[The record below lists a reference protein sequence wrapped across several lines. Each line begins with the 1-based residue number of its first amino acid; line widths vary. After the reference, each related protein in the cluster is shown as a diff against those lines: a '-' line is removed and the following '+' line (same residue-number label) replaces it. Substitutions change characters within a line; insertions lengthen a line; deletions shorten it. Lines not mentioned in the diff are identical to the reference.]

1 MNINKLM
8 SIVIAIC
15 LGISFN
21 VFAKSYESNE
31 SNERYS
37 ENDYYSDDYSNNE
50 KNYDDDDDD
59 SYYEHKYKYKYSYS
73 SDNYEYSDDED
84 SYNED
89 DYSQHDYYGHEYDDN
104 GKYRKNK
111 KTDRHLVY
119 NLIGTGEM
127 FSRKV
132 PDIDGDGNKDDAIC
146 FKVQLVNLKNQ
157 KEIGTAID
165 CLSNIEAK
173 SDDEGG
179 GIRLVGTTFFK
190 TPHGKL
196 VTRGE
201 TTVQEALHDI
211 VTPNGVKI
219 THITGASSKN
229 NSVLRGTGRF
239 KNSKGTVR
247 LSGMVDMS
255 KFNDEDGNLITFDCL
270 FVIDLKS
277 SNYYTNDDYVENDY
291 SDDGYSDEDD
301 TDYSDSDYSD
311 DYSSTY

>member
-15 LGISFN
+15 LGVSFN
-21 VFAKSYESNE
+21 VFAKNYESYE

-37 ENDYYSDDYSNNE
+37 ENDYYSDDYHHSEQN
-50 KNYDDDDDD
+50 DDDDDD
-59 SYYEHKYKYKYSYS
+59 SYYEDKYNYS
-73 SDNYEYSDDED
+73 SDNYYSYEYSDDED

-89 DYSQHDYYGHEYDDN
+89 DYSQHDYYGHGYYDN

-111 KTDRHLVY
+111 RTDRHLVY

-196 VTRGE
+196 VTRGK
-201 TTVQEALHDI
+201 TTVQPVLRKT

-219 THITGASSKN
+219 THITGASSKK
-229 NSVLRGTGRF
+229 NSVLYGTGRF

-277 SNYYTNDDYVENDY
+277 SNYYTNDDYVEDDY

-301 TDYSDSDYSD
+301 TDYSDSNYSD

>member
-1 MNINKLM
+1 MNIKNLM
-8 SIVIAIC
+8 AIVIAIC

-31 SNERYS
+31 RYS
-37 ENDYYSDDYSNNE
+37 ENDYYSDDYRHNE
-50 KNYDDDDDD
+50 QNYDDDDDR
-59 SYYEHKYKYKYSYS
+59 YYEDSYSYS
-73 SDNYEYSDDED
+73 SDRYYKYEYSDDED

-89 DYSQHDYYGHEYDDN
+89 DYSQHDYYGHDYYDN

-111 KTDRHLVY
+111 KTARHLIY
-119 NLIGTGEM
+119 NLIGTGDM
-127 FSRKV
+127 FIRNV
-132 PDIDGDGNKDDAIC
+132 PDIDGDGNKDEAFC
-146 FKVQLVNLKNQ
+146 FKLQLVNAKNQ
-157 KEIGTAID
+157 KQIGTAID
-165 CLSNIEAK
+165 CLSNIEVK

-211 VTPNGVKI
+211 VTPNGVKM

-247 LSGMVDMS
+247 LSGMVNMTDFTGS
-255 KFNDEDGNLITFDCL
+255 EGSPITFDCL

-277 SNYYTNDDYVENDY
+277 SDYYTNDDYVEDDY

>member
-1 MNINKLM
+1 MNIKNLM
-8 SIVIAIC
+8 AIVIAIC

-31 SNERYS
+31 RYS
-37 ENDYYSDDYSNNE
+37 GNDYYSDDYRDY
-50 KNYDDDDDD
+50 KQRYDDD
-59 SYYEHKYKYKYSYS
+59 SYYEDSYSYSYS
-73 SDNYEYSDDED
+73 SDNYYNYEYSDDED
-84 SYNED
+84 SYNND
-89 DYSQHDYYGHEYDDN
+89 DYYGHEYYGHEYYDN

-111 KTDRHLVY
+111 KTARHLIY
-119 NLIGTGEM
+119 NLIGTGDM
-127 FSRKV
+127 FIRNV
-132 PDIDGDGNKDDAIC
+132 PDIDGDGNKDEAFC
-146 FKVQLVNLKNQ
+146 FKLQLVNAKNQ
-157 KEIGTAID
+157 KQIGTAID

-211 VTPNGVKI
+211 VTPNGVKM

-247 LSGMVDMS
+247 LSGMVNMTDFTGS
-255 KFNDEDGNLITFDCL
+255 EGSPITFDCL

-277 SNYYTNDDYVENDY
+277 SDYYTNDDYVEDDY

>member
-1 MNINKLM
+1 MNIKNLM
-8 SIVIAIC
+8 AIVIAIC

-31 SNERYS
+31 RYS
-37 ENDYYSDDYSNNE
+37 ENDYYSDDYRDY
-50 KNYDDDDDD
+50 KQRYDDD
-59 SYYEHKYKYKYSYS
+59 SYYEDSYSYSYS
-73 SDNYEYSDDED
+73 SDRYYKYEYSDDED

-89 DYSQHDYYGHEYDDN
+89 DYSQHDYYGHDYYDN

-111 KTDRHLVY
+111 KTARHLIY
-119 NLIGTGEM
+119 NLIGTGDM
-127 FSRKV
+127 FIRNV
-132 PDIDGDGNKDDAIC
+132 PDIDGDGNKDEAFC
-146 FKVQLVNLKNQ
+146 FKLQLVNAKNQ
-157 KEIGTAID
+157 KQIGTAID

-211 VTPNGVKI
+211 VTPNGVKM

-247 LSGMVDMS
+247 LSGMVNMTDFTGS
-255 KFNDEDGNLITFDCL
+255 EGSPITFDCL

-277 SNYYTNDDYVENDY
+277 SDYYTNDDYVEDDY

>member
-1 MNINKLM
+1 MA
-8 SIVIAIC
+8 IVIAIC

-31 SNERYS
+31 RYS
-37 ENDYYSDDYSNNE
+37 ENDYYSDDYRDY
-50 KNYDDDDDD
+50 KQRYDDD
-59 SYYEHKYKYKYSYS
+59 SYYEDSYSYSYS
-73 SDNYEYSDDED
+73 SDRYYKYEYSDDED

-89 DYSQHDYYGHEYDDN
+89 DYSQHDYYGHDYYDN

-111 KTDRHLVY
+111 KTARHLIY
-119 NLIGTGEM
+119 NLIGTGDM
-127 FSRKV
+127 FIRNV
-132 PDIDGDGNKDDAIC
+132 PDIDGDGNKDEAFC
-146 FKVQLVNLKNQ
+146 FKLQLVNAKNQ
-157 KEIGTAID
+157 KQIGTAID

-211 VTPNGVKI
+211 VTPNGVKM

-247 LSGMVDMS
+247 LSGMVNMTDFTGS
-255 KFNDEDGNLITFDCL
+255 EGSPITFDCL

-277 SNYYTNDDYVENDY
+277 SDYYTNDDYVEDDY

>member
-1 MNINKLM
+1 MNIKNLM
-8 SIVIAIC
+8 AIVIAIC

-31 SNERYS
+31 RYS
-37 ENDYYSDDYSNNE
+37 GNDYYSDDYRDY
-50 KNYDDDDDD
+50 KQRYDDD
-59 SYYEHKYKYKYSYS
+59 SYYEDSYSYS
-73 SDNYEYSDDED
+73 SDNYYNYEYSDDED
-84 SYNED
+84 SYNND
-89 DYSQHDYYGHEYDDN
+89 DYYGHEYYDN

-111 KTDRHLVY
+111 KTARHLIY
-119 NLIGTGEM
+119 NLIGTGDM
-127 FSRKV
+127 FIRNV
-132 PDIDGDGNKDDAIC
+132 PDIDGDGNKDEAFC
-146 FKVQLVNLKNQ
+146 FKLQLVNAKNQ
-157 KEIGTAID
+157 KQIGTAID

-211 VTPNGVKI
+211 VTPNGVKM

-247 LSGMVDMS
+247 LSGMVNMTDFTGS
-255 KFNDEDGNLITFDCL
+255 EGSPITFDCL

-277 SNYYTNDDYVENDY
+277 SDYYSNDDY